1 MARMVCDLYSRMQQP
16 VRDVFL
22 FAFGRFTSITLQVL
36 LWNFRPSTSSV
47 PPTTIPPELLEEII
61 DYLWENKDVLVA
73 CSFVYRLFYLRTRV
87 HIFHSTELKHTPND
101 KSSSKNVLPHIRK
114 ITVRWEL
121 ETLANSLPKISKISI
136 CGASFHASIVGFLIH
151 RRELRAVYVDSL
163 RKLCIKYPP
172 GEYLSSI
179 STFVRAASRSLKS
192 FDIRIREAGN
202 DRHTSE
208 PSSLTRIC
216 ARCHSVFFDYVRI
229 QVGDSAF
236 AERSCVCGACTRTIT
251 EDTMLLSS
259 RSWDRFTKI
268 LRSHSL

>member
-114 ITVRWEL
+114 ITNLDYNVPGSKLNRGMSVVDTTEI
-121 ETLANSLPKISKISI
+121 TKGTSLT
-136 CGASFHASIVGFLIH
+136 
-151 RRELRAVYVDSL
+151 DD
-163 RKLCIKYPP
+163 
-172 GEYLSSI
+172 EYLKAAVLGWGTELLQALFLVSDDMMDSSI
-179 STFVRAASRSLKS
+179 
-192 FDIRIREAGN
+192 
-202 DRHTSE
+202 
-208 PSSLTRIC
+208 TRRGQPC
-216 ARCHSVFFDYVRI
+216 
-229 QVGDSAF
+229 
-236 AERSCVCGACTRTIT
+236 
-251 EDTMLLSS
+251 
-259 RSWDRFTKI
+259 
-268 LRSHSL
+268 